1 MAARKQAGLFTH
13 IAVAVA
19 LAVLLAAGPALS
31 QESALLTSLEWPPYT
46 GQDLAD
52 QGAST
57 RIVRAAFA
65 AAGIG
70 LSVEFFPW
78 NRAVML
84 ARNSPHVIGYFPE
97 YYSYMIDREFILSE
111 RMGESPL
118 VFIENTAR
126 PVAWDTLADLAGV
139 PIGTVSGYVNTEE
152 FDRLAAAGRLRVEA
166 VANDETNIRKVAAGR
181 VALAVIDANVF
192 RYLMAHRPDL
202 SGLRDAVR
210 INPRPLET
218 KGLFVCFRRDA
229 QGENLAQA
237 FNQGLSQVDWRRM
250 QDEYFAAILK

>member
-1 MAARKQAGLFTH
+1 MAASKQNGLFPLLVM
-13 IAVAVA
+13 AVAAA
-19 LAVLLAAGPALS
+19 LFLAAGPAAS
-31 QESALLTSLEWPPYT
+31 QDKATLTSLEWPPYT
-46 GQDLAD
+46 GQDLPD
-52 QGAST
+52 QGASA

-65 AAGIG
+65 AAEVD

-97 YYSYMIDREFILSE
+97 YYSFMIDREFILSE

-118 VFIENTAR
+118 VFIENPAR
-126 PVAWDTLADLAGV
+126 PVSWDTLADLAGV
-139 PIGTVSGYVNTEE
+139 SIGTVSGYVNTDE
-152 FDRLAAAGRLRVEA
+152 FDRMAAAGLLTVEA

-192 RYLMAHRPDL
+192 RYLVANRPDL
-202 SGLRDAVR
+202 SRLRDQVR

-218 KGLFVCFRRDA
+218 KGLFICFRRTA
-229 QGENLAQA
+229 QGEKLAQA
-237 FNQGLSQVDWRRM
+237 FSQGLARIDWRGM
-250 QDEYFAAILK
+250 QDGYFADVLK